1 VWVRVEN
8 QHLEFSQPVG
18 LRFLTIALR
27 LFAPPPDSVT
37 IMTVELIPQKDV
49 QIPMIDGVKLAGRLF
64 PARQQ
69 GPAVLLLPGVR
80 DTMIVASGLT
90 LTVL

>member
-1 VWVRVEN
+1 M
-8 QHLEFSQPVG
+8 
-18 LRFLTIALR
+18 TIKSITAG
-27 LFAPPPDSVT
+27 
-37 IMTVELIPQKDV
+37 PQKDV

-80 DTMIVASGLT
+80 DRMIFASGLT